1 MSSII
6 VSNKTKNKLEP
17 PGTKWSETKL
27 APQRMMALVEAV
39 VLKQKGL
46 QFTTSCQQNRSVEYA
61 VNYKHIFSLIFHKLH
76 QYIR

>member
-6 VSNKTKNKLEP
+6 GCNKTKNKLEP
-17 PGTKWSETKL
+17 PGTNWSETKL

-46 QFTTSCQQNRSVEYA
+46 QFTTSCQQKRSV
-61 VNYKHIFSLIFHKLH
+61 
-76 QYIR
+76 